1 MKRFFTFVLVGLA
14 QLAAMAEGALA
25 VRVLAWDEQI
35 AERKLSL
42 LNGDALVA
50 ILNMHPQKR
59 TDLIRLKGEG
69 GLIVRATDKG
79 NGPDGKPLE
88 LRCTVAAEIKRP
100 LLLLLPDEKH
110 PTGLRGI
117 VIDDGTDGF
126 GWGSYRFFNTTAK
139 EMVVQFEQK
148 AIRVPGG
155 WKPVT
160 FPLAGEPRGLGV
172 RVALAE
178 TIEQPLYSAVWE
190 FDPNVRTV
198 VFMVPGSDPRLSPVA
213 FKAIPEDKMAVA
225 ADLKDGADGGG

>member
-1 MKRFFTFVLVGLA
+1 MKRFLALVLIGVL
-14 QLAAMAEGALA
+14 QLAAMTRGAVA

-35 AERKLSL
+35 AARKLSL
-42 LNGDALVA
+42 VNGEGLVP

-69 GLIVRATDKG
+69 GVIVRDADKG
-79 NGPDGKPLE
+79 NGPDGKPVE
-88 LRCTVAAEIKRP
+88 LRCVVAAELKHP

-110 PTGLRGI
+110 PIGLRGM

-126 GWGSYRFFNTTAK
+126 GWGSYRFFNTTPK

-148 AIRVPGG
+148 AVRVPGG

-160 FPLAGEPRGLGV
+160 FNPGGEPRGFGV
-172 RVALAE
+172 RVALSE
-178 TIEQPLYSAVWE
+178 SIEQPLYSAVWE

-213 FKAIPEDKMAVA
+213 FKAIPEDKVAVA
-225 ADLKDGADGGG
+225 ADLKEGVGEGR